1 MRYRNQVAQFTVID
15 TGVGIA
21 ESEQERI
28 FSPFERVQNS
38 ATAHVPGTGLGLTI
52 VKLLVEIMGGDIQ
65 LTSALGTGSQFKVAL
80 MLPWAEHDPAE
91 VAPQRRIEG
100 YQGTRRTIMV
110 VDDDAT
116 VRGLINE
123 LLQPLGFNVLEAVS
137 AEQCLADFAGSG
149 ADLYILDVNMPGKS
163 GFELTALLRA
173 DGIKAPIVMLSANAQ
188 IPDTDRQQQLGFD
201 QYLVKPLDNYRLLSS
216 LATLLEVHWL
226 YSDDNADSRAPLDEP
241 ATNAYQPPAAPA
253 PIRIVQGPLLEALF
267 SAADIGYKRG
277 MLTALAD
284 LHDQDALD
292 QADYDRLVERV
303 ERLQFSQLSKMIE
316 VV

>member
-1 MRYRNQVAQFTVID
+1 
-15 TGVGIA
+15 
-21 ESEQERI
+21 
-28 FSPFERVQNS
+28 
-38 ATAHVPGTGLGLTI
+38 
-52 VKLLVEIMGGDIQ
+52 VEIMGGDIQ

-123 LLQPLGFNVLEAVS
+123 LLQPIGFNVLEAVS

-173 DGIKAPIVMLSANAQ
+173 AGVKAPIVMLSANAQ
-188 IPDTDRQQQLGFD
+188 IPDAERQQQLGFD

-216 LATLLEVHWL
+216 LATLLDVHWL
-226 YSDDNADSRAPLDEP
+226 YADGTAPLGEP
-241 ATNAYQPPAAPA
+241 AANVYQADVAQA
-253 PIRIVQGPLLEALF
+253 PIRIAQGPLLEALF

-277 MLTALAD
+277 MLTALTD
-284 LHDQDALD
+284 LRDQDALD
-292 QADYDRLVERV
+292 QAAYDRLVERV